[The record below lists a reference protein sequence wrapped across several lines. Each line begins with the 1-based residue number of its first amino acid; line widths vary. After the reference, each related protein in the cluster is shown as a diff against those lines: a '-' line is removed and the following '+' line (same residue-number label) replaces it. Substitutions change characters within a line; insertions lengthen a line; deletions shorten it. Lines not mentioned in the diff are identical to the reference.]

1 MTSFMLLLH
10 VPTDRP
16 RPATVSAEAATSI
29 TREYM
34 DWADRLRAA
43 GQHKGGS
50 KLTDDAGKILRG
62 PIGHPSMTDGPYA
75 EGKEIV
81 GGYFLVAARDY
92 AEACKIAQTCPH
104 LKYGSHIEVRQ
115 VQEL

>member
-10 VPTDRP
+10 VPTERP
-16 RPATVSAEAATSI
+16 SAATTDGEAAISI

-50 KLTDDAGKILRG
+50 KLTNDAGKILRG
-62 PIGHPSMTDGPYA
+62 PIGHPSVTDGPYA
-75 EGKEIV
+75 EGREIV
-81 GGYFLVAARDY
+81 GGFFIIAARDY
-92 AEACKIAQTCPH
+92 TEACSIAQTCPH
-104 LKYGSHIEVRQ
+104 LKYGSYIEVRQ